1 MDSLY
6 YVITWL
12 CHRSCDHCYD
22 ERFRPY
28 PEGAPEHTN
37 PGPIIAH
44 FPAELG
50 KVILAGG
57 EVLLDPV
64 REPVLYPALDL
75 LYARYGSR
83 TRLIVQTTGDLL
95 TPQRIAELRAHHV
108 TTISVSGM
116 DGFHAGMLERRERVI
131 AMLEA
136 DGGDYNIFG
145 ATPEQ
150 WIGKLWPRGRAA
162 RNGLSRATLEDN
174 FCNQWSG
181 GLNFLGGAGS
191 EVSVEPNGNVY
202 PCCLKTRLP
211 LGNLHEEP
219 LEQILARR
227 RRDPVYVA
235 IDRGQPQQM
244 GLAHGW
250 SEEEFRRKSRVIR
263 EDGSIYE
270 NLCIG
275 CDRFHD
281 EVLSNSASEGR
292 T

>member
-1 MDSLY
+1 MDSIY

-12 CHRSCDHCYD
+12 CHRTCEHCYD
-22 ERFRPY
+22 HRFRPY
-28 PEGAPEHTN
+28 PNGAPEHTD
-37 PGPIIAH
+37 PEPIIAN

-57 EVLLDPV
+57 EVLLEPV

-75 LYARYGSR
+75 LYAKYGGR
-83 TRLIVQTTGDLL
+83 TRIIVQTTGDLL
-95 TPQRIAELRAHHV
+95 TPTLIGELRAHHV

-116 DGFHAGMLERRERVI
+116 DDFHAGMLERRDKVI

-136 DGGDYNIFG
+136 DGGDYTMFG

-150 WIGKLWPRGRAA
+150 WIGKLWPRGRAWK
-162 RNGLSRATLEDN
+162 NGLSTATMADN

-181 GLNFLGGAGS
+181 GLNFLGGEGS
-191 EVSVEPNGNVY
+191 EVSIEPNGNVY
-202 PCCLKTRLP
+202 PCCLKTKQP
-211 LGNLHEEP
+211 VGNLREEP
-219 LEQILARR
+219 LEKILARR
-227 RRDPVYVA
+227 RSEPVYVA
-235 IDRGQPQQM
+235 INRGQPQEM
-244 GLAHGW
+244 GLSLGW
-250 SEEEFRRKSRVIR
+250 TEEEFRRKSRVIL
-263 EDGSIYE
+263 EDGRVYE

-281 EVLSNSASEGR
+281 EVLSSSASEGR